1 MGRGKDVRS
10 GWRSDSAG
18 LERGGQSGRGAP
30 RVITSSFSSG
40 KGMNLRRMLCEK
52 HVPIARIEPSP
63 VDMDAATIAMSIHA
77 PRKAGIGWKVSE
89 PASKPAEPSKSMK

>member
-1 MGRGKDVRS
+1 MGKGKDVRS

-18 LERGGQSGRGAP
+18 LERGQSGRGAL
-30 RVITSSFSSG
+30 RVILSSFSSP